1 MKKLTAKS
9 GIVLT
14 SLLVV
19 SLVAISFVGRHSST
33 QNGDC
38 VESSQ
43 KTSNKVQSKLNLKGI
58 GRHLLDFY
66 K

>member
-9 GIVLT
+9 GILLT

-19 SLVAISFVGRHSST
+19 GLVAYSFTSRHT
-33 QNGDC
+33 TTTNGDC
-38 VESSQ
+38 TESSQ

>member
-19 SLVAISFVGRHSST
+19 ALVTIGFVGRHSSST
-33 QNGDC
+33 SADC